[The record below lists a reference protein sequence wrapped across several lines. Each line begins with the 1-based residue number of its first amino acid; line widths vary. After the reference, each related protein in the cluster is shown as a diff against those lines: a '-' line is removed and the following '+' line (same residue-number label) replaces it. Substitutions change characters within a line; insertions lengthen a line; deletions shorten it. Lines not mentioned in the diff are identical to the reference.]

1 MRERKVRLELDPAL
15 TDIEV
20 PGGRSWGD
28 KDPEPFPEIP
38 LFAGAEP
45 FTAPAPNR
53 PELLFLDEPTI
64 GLDAVSKLALR
75 EFLQWENRQQGT
87 TILLTTHDMEDI
99 VALCPR
105 VMVLGHGRKLFDGA
119 LPDLL
124 GRYDTLRTVTVNYEE
139 PEAVPELPASIPLAR
154 DGKNLT
160 ISYSPQ
166 EYATAELI
174 ARLQAAG
181 TVRELTVQPQNIDR
195 LVAAMYREMDL

>member
-1 MRERKVRLELDPAL
+1 
-15 TDIEV
+15 
-20 PGGRSWGD
+20 
-28 KDPEPFPEIP
+28 
-38 LFAGAEP
+38 
-45 FTAPAPNR
+45 
-53 PELLFLDEPTI
+53 
-64 GLDAVSKLALR
+64 
-75 EFLQWENRQQGT
+75 
-87 TILLTTHDMEDI
+87 MEDI

-174 ARLQAAG
+174 GRLQAALLPFAPELRDV
-181 TVRELTVQPQNIDR
+181 TVDYGEGPVFAPVSFTIRAGDR
-195 LVAAMYREMDL
+195 LDLSGPNGAGKTSLLRLLTGEAAPASGSGSPLRLTRIVSPIPSASSAPIPIALFTVPCPGRPASVTPRCSG